1 MTTHWRPENHKNL
14 SSRYSGWKSKAKADK
29 AVCTLKVLGRV
40 LSCHFPAR
48 AWCSLACGS
57 IAPISCH
64 LPVCLHVVLS
74 PCVSVCFA
82 SSSKDAGHRIW
93 GSSSTRMTSVD
104 LMTST
109 KTLFSNKVAPTDIG
123 IRSSTLGGGGR
134 DATPPTSCMNW
145 QFLPRVG
152 FAAGRD
158 GTETRAWT
166 AVSHLPQCLGFT
178 EPAYSENVWHV
189 RSLIV

>member
-1 MTTHWRPENHKNL
+1 MTTHWRPENHRDL
-14 SSRYSGWKSKAKADK
+14 SSRNFGWKSKVKADK

-40 LSCHFPAR
+40 LSCHFPAH

-123 IRSSTLGGGGR
+123 IRSSTLGGRRDSPHLLHELAISPESRICCWKRRDRDKSMDGGVPS
-134 DATPPTSCMNW
+134 ATVP
-145 QFLPRVG
+145 G
-152 FAAGRD
+152 I
-158 GTETRAWT
+158 
-166 AVSHLPQCLGFT
+166 H
-178 EPAYSENVWHV
+178 
-189 RSLIV
+189 